1 MENIANPNHNAAL
14 QYADRGWRVIPLH
27 HVKPDGNCSCGK
39 DDCNSKGKHPRIS
52 TWQKDGTTNKELLSR
67 WFTQWPDANL
77 GIVGGP
83 ASGLAI
89 LDIDPRHQGDVSLQ
103 ALETEHGPLP
113 ATPTVTTGGGG
124 LHYYFRYPE
133 TQIGNRANFRPGL
146 DFKAD
151 NGYVVAPPSNHASGN
166 SYRWSGDIGEVAVMP
181 EWLADILA
189 EKPPA
194 PSSVVSAIGGDI
206 PEGGRNNTLFR
217 MACLLRRI
225 GMEADAVQSALQ
237 SHNQT
242 KCNPPL
248 GDDEI
253 VRIVDSAC
261 RYEPEPDTALYTDVT
276 NAQWLVREFGD
287 NLRYCT
293 AWNKWLVWD
302 GRRFKVD
309 DTLEI
314 ERMAKETP
322 RRMRILAEAI
332 RDSRERE
339 KLFAHSLRAEAH
351 NRLKAMM
358 ELAKSS
364 SGITVLPQDL
374 DRHPWLLNC
383 ENGTLDLRT
392 GELMPHDR
400 NHLLTK
406 LAPVHYGS
414 DAECPQWLA
423 FLNRIMDDRADLV
436 NFLQL
441 AAGYSLTAS
450 TREQCMYFL
459 YGVGANGKSTF
470 LNTLAAMLG
479 DFAGQTPT
487 NTLMAKKNEGIPNDI
502 ARLKG
507 LRFVQAAEAEMG
519 KALAE
524 SLVKQMTGG
533 DPLVGRFLH
542 GEFFEFAPQF
552 KLFLATNHKPVI
564 RGTDN
569 GIWRRIRLIP
579 FEVTIPEAERDRDLP
594 EKLKDELPG
603 ILRWAVEGC
612 LAWQRDGMLVPEAVT
627 AATDEYR
634 SEMDFLAAFIDEE
647 CRLGSDLR
655 IGASELYRLYIGWCE
670 GLKERPLR
678 PNMFGMRIKERG
690 LESRRSG
697 ANGSTEWHG
706 IGANTLIC

>member
-1 MENIANPNHNAAL
+1 MSNTTLTAAL
-14 QYADRGWRVIPLH
+14 QYVSRGWRVIPLH
-27 HVKPDGNCSCGK
+27 NVKADGSCSCGK
-39 DDCNSKGKHPRIS
+39 ADCNSKGKHPRIS
-52 TWQKDGTTNKELLSR
+52 SWQRHATIDKEQINR
-67 WFTQWPDANL
+67 WFIQWPDANI

-83 ASGLAI
+83 ESGLAI
-89 LDIDPRHQGDVSLQ
+89 LDIDPRHFGDESLQ
-103 ALETEHGPLP
+103 ALEYEHGTLP
-113 ATPTVTTGGGG
+113 VTATVSSGGGG
-124 LHYYFRYPE
+124 LHFYFRYPK
-133 TQIGNRANFRPGL
+133 TKIGNRANVYPGI

-166 SYRWSGDIGEVAVMP
+166 CYAWSGEIGEVAVMP
-181 EWLADILA
+181 DWLVNILT

-194 PSSVVSAIGGDI
+194 SASGSMNFGDI
-206 PEGGRNNTLFR
+206 PEGGRNNTLFK

-225 GMEADAVQSALQ
+225 GMESDTILSVLL
-237 SHNQT
+237 SHNQA

-248 GDDEI
+248 GEEEVAGI
-253 VRIVDSAC
+253 AESAC
-261 RYEPEPDTALYTDVT
+261 RYEPEPESALYTDVT
-276 NAQWLVREFGD
+276 NAQWMVREFGD

-314 ERMAKETP
+314 DRMAKETP
-322 RRMRILAEAI
+322 RRMRVLAETI
-332 RDSRERE
+332 RDSREKE
-339 KLFAHSLRAEAH
+339 KLFAHSLRAESQ
-351 NRLKAMM
+351 NRLKAMV
-358 ELAKSS
+358 ELAKSEP
-364 SGITVLPQDL
+364 GIAVLPHEL
-374 DRHPWLLNC
+374 DRDAWLLNC

-392 GELMPHDR
+392 GELKPHDR
-400 NHLLTK
+400 SHLLTK
-406 LAPVHYGS
+406 LAPVEYGGM
-414 DAECPQWLA
+414 AECPQWQA
-423 FLNRIMDDRADLV
+423 FLNKIMDDRADLV
-436 NFLQL
+436 SFLQL

-479 DFAGQTPT
+479 DYAGQTPT

-533 DPLVGRFLH
+533 DTLTGRFLH

-564 RGTDN
+564 RGTDD

-579 FEVTIPEAERDRDLP
+579 FEVTIPEADRDRDLP
-594 EKLKDELPG
+594 EKLKSELPG

-612 LAWQRDGMLVPEAVT
+612 LAWQRDGMTLPTAVT
-627 AATDEYR
+627 AATAEYR
-634 SEMDFLAAFIDEE
+634 SEMDTLAAFIGDECCVGPE
-647 CRLGSDLR
+647 QR
-655 IGASELYRLYIGWCE
+655 IGSTELYQTYSEWCE
-670 GLKERPLR
+670 TMNERPLR
-678 PNMFGMRIKERG
+678 QNLFGMRIKEQG
-690 LESRRSG
+690 YESRRSG
-697 ANGSTEWHG
+697 ANGSAVWYG
-706 IGANTLIC
+706 IGSKRLTL